1 MKDFIEFM
9 IVIVCFF
16 FWGSVFLF
24 LLFKII
30 GWFNPDCRGAFKL
43 LSEKEDEEKK

>member
-16 FWGSVFLF
+16 FWGSIFLF
-24 LLFKII
+24 LLIKLIQ
-30 GWFNPDCRGAFKL
+30 WFNPDCRGAFKL
-43 LSEKEDEEKK
+43 LSEKEDEEK